1 MDPHRLAEKRSL
13 AYHVAVAQQVR
24 RDPAVI
30 DRARATVGRWLS
42 EGRALHYALAW
53 DRLLS
58 GSPSILCEL
67 LVADTDEARALRQ
80 ATPFAGV
87 IEPRERWRI
96 WQRVRQAAEHG

>member
-1 MDPHRLAEKRSL
+1 MDPHRLAEERSL
-13 AYHVAVAQQVR
+13 AYHVAVMQKVS

-30 DRARATVGRWLS
+30 ERARATVRRWLS
-42 EGRALHYALAW
+42 EGRALHYARAW

-58 GSPSILCEL
+58 GPPADLCEL

-96 WQRVRQAAEHG
+96 WRHVRQTAERR